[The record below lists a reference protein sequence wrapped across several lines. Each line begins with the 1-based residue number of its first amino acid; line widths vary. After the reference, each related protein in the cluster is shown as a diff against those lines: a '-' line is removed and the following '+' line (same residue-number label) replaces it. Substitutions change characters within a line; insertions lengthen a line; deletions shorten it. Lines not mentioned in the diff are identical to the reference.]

1 MSRLF
6 KYSRKSMKPVS
17 RGLSTFRLWPKPR
30 SINMSGRFPKPRKP
44 RKVNF
49 STSNGRMSCARI
61 PSNPF
66 LEQSQLSNSFR
77 RRSRTRAIESQ
88 GGELNCLKDKIFLSH
103 FQKFFNQQDLV
114 LTIAGP
120 QTHDPPGG
128 ARLTQG
134 LRCILCVEKERV
146 VNAENLSNAWHN
158 VLVDPIV
165 VDRPKLNQAVWISIL
180 RNLGS
185 NTVLVSA
192 VLGFM

>member
-1 MSRLF
+1 MDCIKEMLQLQHV
-6 KYSRKSMKPVS
+6 MKGVFRNHDRIFLSGHPRIKVS
-17 RGLSTFRLWPKPR
+17 LG
-30 SINMSGRFPKPRKP
+30 
-44 RKVNF
+44 
-49 STSNGRMSCARI
+49 
-61 PSNPF
+61 
-66 LEQSQLSNSFR
+66 EQQMLPNSFR

-185 NTVLVSA
+185 NTVLVIA
-192 VLGFM
+192 LLGFRHSQRIPRTGCPRNACSVRRS